1 MGEEVSREG
10 ALLPTVQVP
19 VGYSKTQPQG
29 VHKQVSSKL
38 EKSREATTIECIPK
52 VRCLA
57 RSDRQLPEILSVNRV
72 CLGTTPRAGP
82 VTRPTIAA
90 ATIDT
95 MPPPRPSWSEALRL
109 QREAA
114 RFRTGASRRPAPSG
128 PGPTLSFPGSACHG
142 RRLCGLGQPVTQQ
155 PAPEGA
161 ELCSKRLD
169 PTQPWIGRWPESSGT
184 RSESLAAP
192 PAPPRSPGAEW
203 VGGGYPR
210 PHPSLCQLVLGLW
223 VGGSLRVLWLPA
235 GIPSKMREEHW
246 DSRCRSH

>member
-1 MGEEVSREG
+1 MGEEVSGEG

-19 VGYSKTQPQG
+19 VGYSNTQPQG

-38 EKSREATTIECIPK
+38 EKSREATTIKCTVK

-57 RSDRQLPEILSVNRV
+57 RGDRQLPEIPSVNRV
-72 CLGTTPRAGP
+72 CLRTTPRAGP
-82 VTRPTIAA
+82 VTCPTIVA

-95 MPPPRPSWSEALRL
+95 PSWPAALRL

-114 RFRTGASRRPAPSG
+114 RFRTGASRRPAPSS
-128 PGPTLSFPGSACHG
+128 PGPTLSSPGSACHG
-142 RRLCGLGQPVTQQ
+142 RRLCGLEQPVTQQ

-169 PTQPWIGRWPESSGT
+169 PTQPWIGRWPENSGT
-184 RSESLAAP
+184 RSEPLAALQR
-192 PAPPRSPGAEW
+192 PRGVRGRSGWAVDTHGTTSPFAGRSWCSGWA
-203 VGGGYPR
+203 GI
-210 PHPSLCQLVLGLW
+210 
-223 VGGSLRVLWLPA
+223 LRVLWLPA

-246 DSRCRSH
+246 DSRCGSH